1 MSLVHSSWKIVTQVS
16 NNPLHFDLKVHRF
29 SRIGDW
35 VLLYCYSDGFI
46 VLLVFLIF
54 ANIFEM
60 FEWSI
65 MSIDKEPVL
74 VELIFLD
81 NGEIKFNI

>member
-1 MSLVHSSWKIVTQVS
+1 M
-16 NNPLHFDLKVHRF
+16 
-29 SRIGDW
+29 
-35 VLLYCYSDGFI
+35 LLYCYSDGFI